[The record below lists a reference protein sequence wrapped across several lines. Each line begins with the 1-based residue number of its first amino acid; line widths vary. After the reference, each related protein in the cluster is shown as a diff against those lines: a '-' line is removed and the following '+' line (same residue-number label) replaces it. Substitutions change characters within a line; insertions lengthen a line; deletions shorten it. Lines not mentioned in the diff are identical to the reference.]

1 MIFHVGNLFVVL
13 YNYVIDQLKQ
23 KVHTICKGIA
33 RELSASFGPD
43 TLLAI
48 GGGGYFP
55 ARVMRTFLPGTQIVA
70 ATLKL
75 YNDTTH
81 EMGQCVVTVQWPDEA
96 QVESATRGKNV

>member
-1 MIFHVGNLFVVL
+1 MGDPLDMLRVS
-13 YNYVIDQLKQ
+13 YEQ
-23 KVHTICKGIA
+23 VHTICKGIA
-33 RELSASFGPD
+33 RELSASFRPD

-81 EMGQCVVTVQWPDEA
+81 GISHDFI
-96 QVESATRGKNV
+96 